1 MQPAA
6 PSCTAATSWL
16 RMHLGARP
24 RRRALAVQEQLH
36 LGGTEYGLPAGGE
49 ARGGGGV
56 RRSASA
62 GAATQPVRRT
72 VGMEDLLGRRL
83 GGAEAKYAPRVVYT
97 AGPME
102 IPLSGPRVSVIG
114 SRNAPDSGLA
124 AARAV
129 SRALCKAGAVV
140 VSGLAAGVDAAAHRE
155 AIDSGGRTIA
165 VIGTPL
171 ERSYPAA
178 NAGLQAEIM
187 RSHLAVSQF
196 APGSP
201 VSRSNFVRRNATMAL
216 LSDATVVASATCSS
230 SGTRHH
236 ARDALGLGRPLF
248 LYRSVASGPAASWAG
263 EMLGRGAVLV
273 DGPEDI
279 VDGIMRGRLA

>member
-1 MQPAA
+1 
-6 PSCTAATSWL
+6 
-16 RMHLGARP
+16 MHLGARP

-36 LGGTEYGLPAGGE
+36 LGGTECGLLAGGQAE
-49 ARGGGGV
+49 GG
-56 RRSASA
+56 AA
-62 GAATQPVRRT
+62 GAAGAAQPARRT
-72 VGMEDLLGRRL
+72 VGMEALLGRRL

-102 IPLSGPRVSVIG
+102 IPLPGPRVSVIG
-114 SRNAPDSGLA
+114 SRNAPGPGLA

-129 SRALCKAGAVV
+129 SRALCEAGAVV

-155 AIDSGGRTIA
+155 AIASGGRTIA

-187 RSHLAVSQF
+187 RCHLAVSQF
-196 APGSP
+196 AAGSP

-216 LSDATVVASATCSS
+216 LSDATVVASATGSS

-236 ARDALGLGRPLF
+236 ARDAIVLGRPLF
-248 LYRSVASGPAASWAG
+248 LYRPVASEPAASWAG

-273 DGPEDI
+273 DGPED
-279 VDGIMRGRLA
+279 VVNGIMRGR